1 MKLFREWGEEAW
13 TGVLGFSGH
22 VKSLRTSLPSRQPTQ
37 PSTSQTPSFW
47 RGPSN
52 SRALSRY
59 VELFACVGQERPVQL
74 WWVRTCASVCFMLVC
89 VCVWAC
95 ICVVDVYVWCVHMH
109 ICMCICVCFYGCLY
123 VCVCFMVVWVSLWLR
138 VCLCVCELSQCG
150 ITLRMFEQ
158 RQFCRRCLSFW
169 QVETLESVKRA
180 VSTEYYTSFDE
191 CVAWARNLFQANYN
205 NQIKQLLFNFPPD
218 QVSSV
223 ASYLWSRAAFF
234 FSVNFFVFIK
244 SLCWCSYFTLTCL
257 HTSSHLTRSAVF
269 FLLVKW
275 NCILF
280 SFFAFCWSW

>member
-1 MKLFREWGEEAW
+1 MRRRGLNWGAWFQWAREEFEDKFA
-13 TGVLGFSGH
+13 
-22 VKSLRTSLPSRQPTQ
+22 Q
-37 PSTSQTPSFW
+37 PSANAAQYLTDPKFLERTLKQQGSQPVRWTVCMCWARKASTVVVGAHMCICVF
-47 RGPSN
+47 
-52 SRALSRY
+52 Y
-59 VELFACVGQERPVQL
+59 AC
-74 WWVRTCASVCFMLVC
+74 VC
-89 VCVWAC
+89 VCV
-95 ICVVDVYVWCVHMH
+95 CVCGHAYVWWMCMSGVCTCT
-109 ICMCICVCFYGCLY
+109 CMCICVCFYGCLY